1 MSPSTGIQE
10 GAGGEIRPRAQI
22 ECLCPPVVILDRTQL
37 MRRLDNF
44 IQDIADFRR
53 SRREFL
59 RGLCH
64 GTLGSGATAASLAY
78 LWSARGTP
86 PAAMSRADAQEGT
99 SQKLLPERFETI
111 PLGASTMQV
120 RILGELSSPIR
131 YVVIHGDEE
140 TAPQAA
146 EAHLQRYGGALIQLV
161 NPGKRLVTFRLPK
174 LRFTYD
180 FDPNRIFTRTGLEQT
195 VRAWNRR
202 TRRSRFPRLFAAVQE
217 FADRFLSLLV
227 EPRVKGQGLIAVHN
241 NGTSPNADFSFE
253 TFVNSRGYF
262 PGVEA
267 MQYRRS
273 HSPYNLFVVTD
284 AADYDAL
291 AARGLNVVLENSE
304 LASDDGSLSVF
315 CGKQRIRYANV
326 EGRMGDVEKQVE
338 MLDTLREIWNANPGP

>member
-1 MSPSTGIQE
+1 MS
-10 GAGGEIRPRAQI
+10 
-22 ECLCPPVVILDRTQL
+22 
-37 MRRLDNF
+37 RLDNF
-44 IQDIADFRR
+44 IQDIAAFRW

-59 RGLCH
+59 RALGY
-64 GTLGSGATAASLAY
+64 GTLGSGAAAASLVN
-78 LWSARGTP
+78 LWSARGAP
-86 PAAMSRADAQEGT
+86 PAAMPRIEAQED
-99 SQKLLPERFETI
+99 SVQKSLPERIETLPI
-111 PLGASTMQV
+111 GDSTIQV
-120 RILGELSSPIR
+120 RIVGDLSSPIR

-146 EAHLQRYGGALIQLV
+146 ELHLQRYGGALIQLV
-161 NPGKRLVTFRLPK
+161 NPGKRLVTFRLPE

-180 FDPNRIFTRTGLEQT
+180 FDPNRIFTRTGLERT
-195 VRAWNRR
+195 LRARNRR
-202 TRRSRFPRLFAAVQE
+202 TRQSRFPRLFAAVQE
-217 FADRFLSLLV
+217 FADRFLNLLV

-241 NGTSPNADFSFE
+241 NGTSPNSDFSFE

-267 MQYRRS
+267 MQYRRN

-315 CGKQRIRYANV
+315 CGRQRIRYANV
-326 EGRMGDVEKQVE
+326 EGRMGEVGKHVE
-338 MLDTLREIWNANPGP
+338 MLDTLREIWNASLGA

>member
-1 MSPSTGIQE
+1 MRPS
-10 GAGGEIRPRAQI
+10 
-22 ECLCPPVVILDRTQL
+22 
-37 MRRLDNF
+37 DNF
-44 IQDIADFRR
+44 IQDLAAVRR

-59 RGLCH
+59 RGLCY
-64 GTLGSGATAASLAY
+64 GALGSGATLAPFAY
-78 LWSARGTP
+78 FWSARGTP
-86 PAAMSRADAQEGT
+86 PAAMPRAEGEEEIT
-99 SQKLLPERFETI
+99 QGSPPERFETV

-120 RILGELSSPIR
+120 RILGDMRSPIR

-140 TAPQAA
+140 TAPRAA
-146 EAHLQRYGGALIQLV
+146 ELHIQRFGGALIQLV

-195 VRAWNRR
+195 LRRWNRR
-202 TRRSRFPRLFAAVQE
+202 TRESRFPKLFAAVQE

-227 EPRVKGQGLIAVHN
+227 EPRGSVRGLIAVHN
-241 NGTSPNADFSFE
+241 NGTTPNADFSFE
-253 TFVNSRGYF
+253 TFVNPRGYF

-304 LASDDGSLSVF
+304 LASDDGSLSIF
-315 CGKQRIRYANV
+315 CGRQRIRYANV
-326 EGRMGDVEKQVE
+326 EGRMGEIEKHVE
-338 MLDTLREIWNANPGP
+338 MLNTLREIWNASLGA